1 MNLFSF
7 LESSAEKYPDKTA
20 LVCEEKRS
28 TYSQLK
34 NRSERLASSLY
45 ELGIRKGMKAGILLH
60 NSTEY
65 VEIVFALMKLGA
77 VGVPLNIR
85 LTKAEIKEQ
94 ASHSDVSI
102 LFYESGLKVK
112 APFDVLSI
120 NHFVIT
126 CPGSCKKGTQQLTVR

>member
-7 LESSAEKYPDKTA
+7 IENSAEKYPHKTA
-20 LVCEEKRS
+20 LICEERCTS
-28 TYSQLK
+28 YSQLK

-45 ELGIRKGMKAGILLH
+45 KLGIKKGMKAGILLH

-102 LFYESGLKVK
+102 LFYESGLKEK
-112 APFDVLSI
+112 APFDFLSI
-120 NHFVIT
+120 KHFVIT
-126 CPGSCKKGTQQLTVR
+126 CPDSCKKSISYEYL